1 MWPGSSNSSP
11 FSGKVAVP
19 FFRESAVNRTV
30 LIASILFAFAP
41 AALAATSTEKVR
53 NDKVVVTE
61 CMLGP
66 GEAEASAETHPAM
79 IVAIS
84 GGTFAI
90 GDKAET
96 RSVGEGRVLPLPAKS
111 QPLHNAG
118 TKPIHYVRI
127 DFLTE
132 GNPETWGTTGLAP
145 NYKVLHEDQ
154 YSRTYDIR
162 IPPHESEP
170 QHTHHARVVV
180 SLSGAHLE
188 HILPDGTHQPS
199 DLKTGEIAYR
209 PAATHIGHNL
219 GDTPLWVIA
228 VEPK

>member
-1 MWPGSSNSSP
+1 MKRSL
-11 FSGKVAVP
+11 FSAAVVLV
-19 FFRESAVNRTV
+19 FASAAV
-30 LIASILFAFAP
+30 
-41 AALAATSTEKVR
+41 AATSTEKVR
-53 NDKVVVTE
+53 NEKVLVTD
-61 CMLGP
+61 CTLGP
-66 GEAEASAETHPAM
+66 GEAERSADTHPAI
-79 IVAIS
+79 IVSVS
-84 GGTFAI
+84 GGTLAI
-90 GDKAET
+90 GDNAET
-96 RSVGEGRVLPLPAKS
+96 RTVGKGRTLPLPANS
-111 QPLHNAG
+111 QPLRNAG
-118 TKPIHYVRI
+118 IQPIHYVRI
-127 DFLTE
+127 DFLTP
-132 GNPETWGTTGLAP
+132 GSKDTWGATGLAP

-154 YSRTYDIR
+154 YSRTYDIQ
-162 IPPHESEP
+162 IPPHGSEP

>member
-1 MWPGSSNSSP
+1 MKPN
-11 FSGKVAVP
+11 
-19 FFRESAVNRTV
+19 
-30 LIASILFAFAP
+30 LFAAVTLFALAP
-41 AALAATSTEKVR
+41 AVFASTTEKIRNEKVLVTEDTLAPGESEPLGQHPTMLVYMSDGTTQAAAVKTGQAVMEPQQATSIKNT
-53 NDKVVVTE
+53 
-61 CMLGP
+61 G
-66 GEAEASAETHPAM
+66 SA
-79 IVAIS
+79 
-84 GGTFAI
+84 
-90 GDKAET
+90 
-96 RSVGEGRVLPLPAKS
+96 
-111 QPLHNAG
+111 PLHFA
-118 TKPIHYVRI
+118 RI
-127 DFLTE
+127 QFLTH
-132 GNPETWGTTGLAP
+132 GNPETWGTAGLAP
-145 NYKVLHEDQ
+145 NYKMLHEDQ

-162 IPPHESEP
+162 IPPHGSEP

>member
-1 MWPGSSNSSP
+1 V
-11 FSGKVAVP
+11 KLH
-19 FFRESAVNRTV
+19 RTV
-30 LIASILFAFAP
+30 AAIVLILAP

-53 NDKVVVTE
+53 NQKVVVTD
-61 CMLGP
+61 CTLGP
-66 GEAEASAETHPAM
+66 GEAEAADARPSM
-79 IVAIS
+79 IVSMS

-90 GDKAET
+90 GDNAET
-96 RSVGEGRVLPLPAKS
+96 RTIAEGRVLALPAGS
-111 QPLHNAG
+111 QPLRNAG
-118 TKPIHYVRI
+118 MKPIHYVRI
-127 DFLTE
+127 EFLTQ
-132 GNPETWGTTGLAP
+132 GSPETWSTTGLAP
-145 NYKVLHEDQ
+145 NYKLLQENQ
-154 YSRTYDIR
+154 YARAYDIR
-162 IPPHESEP
+162 IPPHGSEP